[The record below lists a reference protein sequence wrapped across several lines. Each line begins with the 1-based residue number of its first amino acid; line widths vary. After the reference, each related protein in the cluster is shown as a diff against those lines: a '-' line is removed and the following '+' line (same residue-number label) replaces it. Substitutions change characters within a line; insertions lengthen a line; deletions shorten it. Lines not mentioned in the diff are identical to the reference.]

1 MHDDH
6 LSHRHSNRERL
17 LCVRRSRRYACCMLQ
32 IRLLGELRV
41 ETSSGPIEL
50 TGSWRA
56 RSLLAW
62 LALNPGS
69 HQRADVAGRFWPQ
82 VLDSSARASL
92 RNAIWAIRRS
102 LDTEAEA
109 LVATRDRV
117 GFGGHGV
124 WIDVVAFRD
133 HIEHDRLRAALELC
147 QGELLAGHEE
157 EWVYEYRDAHR
168 DLLSELLERIAA
180 HAAANGDFASALAL
194 TRRRAAL
201 DPLAEEAQRMLI
213 VRLAAGGDRPGAL
226 TAYARLRDRLRREL
240 GISPSQQTRE
250 LVHQIR
256 NDAEASER
264 TDALKPRLAQGAP
277 ASTGAGWAPGASF
290 PLPPGLRHKVAAA
303 FVGRSREMSSLRK
316 LWSAVCAGCGVR
328 IALVVGEPGIG
339 KSRLARELALDAREQ
354 GAVVLHGSADE
365 DLVLPYQPFV
375 EALRHYLAVAAPDE
389 LRRRV
394 QPRAAELEPI
404 TPGLPRQVGE
414 ERIKPTRGEGRRYRL
429 FDAVA
434 SVLADLSAHT
444 PVLLVLDDL
453 HGADQSSVALLRHL
467 LESRPEMRVLVLAT
481 QRHTE
486 SPPSGPLPEL
496 LHRLARQELLER
508 VPLPGLV
515 DADVAQLSHSLT
527 GRELSPE
534 LVHAIRREAAGNPFF
549 VQEIVRHLSQSD
561 PNSGVLSLNRA
572 ELPESIRE
580 VVNLRLAPL
589 GDACVRMLTVAA
601 VIGAEFD
608 LEPLEN
614 VSDLQGED
622 LAQTLDE
629 ALAAELVFELDDSER
644 ERFAFSHALV
654 RRTLLER
661 LSRAHR
667 RRIHA
672 RVAEALQASRGRAAL
687 REIAYHLCEA
697 MPAANPELALD
708 YATRAAE
715 QATADLAYAEAVD
728 LFTRALSLLP
738 HDDERR
744 RILAL
749 KRALAY
755 QALWHAV
762 ADTPRAETRTNFSTA
777 SPDQQADQSVIS
789 SGVMSP
795 TIS

>member
-1 MHDDH
+1 
-6 LSHRHSNRERL
+6 
-17 LCVRRSRRYACCMLQ
+17 
-32 IRLLGELRV
+32 
-41 ETSSGPIEL
+41 
-50 TGSWRA
+50 
-56 RSLLAW
+56 
-62 LALNPGS
+62 
-69 HQRADVAGRFWPQ
+69 
-82 VLDSSARASL
+82 
-92 RNAIWAIRRS
+92 
-102 LDTEAEA
+102 
-109 LVATRDRV
+109 
-117 GFGGHGV
+117 
-124 WIDVVAFRD
+124 
-133 HIEHDRLRAALELC
+133 
-147 QGELLAGHEE
+147 
-157 EWVYEYRDAHR
+157 
-168 DLLSELLERIAA
+168 
-180 HAAANGDFASALAL
+180 
-194 TRRRAAL
+194 
-201 DPLAEEAQRMLI
+201 
-213 VRLAAGGDRPGAL
+213 
-226 TAYARLRDRLRREL
+226 
-240 GISPSQQTRE
+240 
-250 LVHQIR
+250 
-256 NDAEASER
+256 
-264 TDALKPRLAQGAP
+264 
-277 ASTGAGWAPGASF
+277 
-290 PLPPGLRHKVAAA
+290 
-303 FVGRSREMSSLRK
+303 
-316 LWSAVCAGCGVR
+316 
-328 IALVVGEPGIG
+328 
-339 KSRLARELALDAREQ
+339 
-354 GAVVLHGSADE
+354 
-365 DLVLPYQPFV
+365 
-375 EALRHYLAVAAPDE
+375 
-389 LRRRV
+389 
-394 QPRAAELEPI
+394 
-404 TPGLPRQVGE
+404 
-414 ERIKPTRGEGRRYRL
+414 
-429 FDAVA
+429 
-434 SVLADLSAHT
+434 
-444 PVLLVLDDL
+444 
-453 HGADQSSVALLRHL
+453 
-467 LESRPEMRVLVLAT
+467 MRVLVLAT

-762 ADTPRAETRTNFSTA
+762 ADTPRPETRTNFSTA